1 MNDEPEAVSEQVT
14 EQVSEQECRQAL
26 VSRLSPTGVSAGYV
40 NAAGGYV
47 VTGTKTLALVADTL
61 TQLGVA
67 AGSDALSE
75 VLICTPGR
83 YHPGLFG
90 TIVKESGRTC
100 RAAGYVNEA
109 GYHTLYLD
117 SGGRRFVIAAPEQL
131 RIPDRGWGW
140 QVQLYSARSAYSWGI
155 GDFRDLAMI
164 CRLAA
169 EQGAS
174 CVQVSPVHATAPIS
188 KPQDSPYSPAS
199 REFLNLLHV
208 AVGLVPG
215 ADSVDLSDLAA
226 QGQALNDDRIINRA
240 AVWQLKLTALERIWE
255 TVRDDLPLEYQ
266 SWRDGQGVP
275 LNRFATW
282 STIAEQLDTPK
293 WMSWPEEL
301 RRPDGDV
308 VHDFAEH
315 NAERVEFHT
324 WCQWVAAQQFYWACH
339 CGVDVIADVAV
350 GFDANS
356 EDAWN
361 YQDAVCFDFEIG
373 APPDTHNIEGQRWGL
388 PPLLPAK
395 LVEADFRPFINM
407 VRATL
412 THASALRLDHV
423 MQLWRLYWVP
433 QSLPATEGVYVYY
446 PVDALLAIL
455 RVEAAR
461 RGAWVVGEDMGTVA
475 AGVRETMAIIGLLG
489 NRSAMRTPVSDFPE
503 LGVGTSSTHDQVT
516 VAGLITGSDVDDLH
530 RIGKGAD
537 FTQIANT
544 RRGLAELA
552 RIDPE
557 KPVADITDDDIHAA
571 VVARYRLLAAAPSRV
586 VLVTLEDAAMVR
598 ERPNMPGTTG
608 VYPNW
613 CLALPRRVDEV
624 MRSPLARAL
633 VEVMGTRRLSR
644 I

>member
-1 MNDEPEAVSEQVT
+1 M
-14 EQVSEQECRQAL
+14 SEQEYRQTL

-40 NAAGGYV
+40 NAAGSYV
-47 VTGTKTLALVADTL
+47 VTGTQTLALVADAFAR
-61 TQLGVA
+61 QGVN
-67 AGSDALSE
+67 AGSDVASE
-75 VLICTPGR
+75 VLVCTPGR
-83 YHPGLFG
+83 YHPKLFG

-100 RAAGYVNEA
+100 RAAGYINEA
-109 GYHTLYLD
+109 GYYTLLLD
-117 SGGRRFVIAAPEQL
+117 GGGRRFVIAAPEHL
-131 RIPDRGWGW
+131 RTPDRGWGW

-215 ADSVDLSDLAA
+215 ADTVDLSDLAA
-226 QGQALNDDRIINRA
+226 EGKALNAERLIDRA
-240 AVWQLKLTALERIWE
+240 AVWKLKLAGLERIWAA
-255 TVRDDLPLEYQ
+255 VRDDLPLEYQ
-266 SWRDGQGVP
+266 SWRSRLCVP
-275 LNRFATW
+275 LTRFATW
-282 STIAEQLDTPK
+282 STIAEQLDSPEWT
-293 WMSWPEEL
+293 SWPEEL
-301 RRPDGDV
+301 RSPDSDMV
-308 VHDFAEH
+308 RDFTEH
-315 NAERVEFHT
+315 NADRVEFYS
-324 WCQWVAAQQFYWACH
+324 WCQWVAVQQFYWACH
-339 CGVDVIADVAV
+339 SGVDVIADVAV

-361 YQDAVCFDFEIG
+361 YQDSLCFDFEIG
-373 APPDTHNIEGQRWGL
+373 APPDAHSPGGQRWGL

-395 LVEADFRPFINM
+395 LVEADFRPFIAM

-433 QSLPATEGVYVYY
+433 QSLPATDGVYIYY

-461 RGAWVVGEDMGTVA
+461 HGAWIVGEDMGTVA
-475 AGVRETMAIIGLLG
+475 AGVRETMSVIGLLG
-489 NRSAMRTPVSDFPE
+489 NRSAMRTAVPDFPE

-516 VAGLITGSDVDDLH
+516 VAGLITGADVDDLNLV
-530 RIGKGAD
+530 GKGAGLLQL
-537 FTQIANT
+537 TNS

-552 RIDPE
+552 RIDPD
-557 KPVADITDDDIHAA
+557 KPTSAITDEDIHAA
-571 VVARYRLLAAAPSRV
+571 VIARYRMLASAPSRV

-598 ERPNMPGTTG
+598 ERPNMPGTVGT
-608 VYPNW
+608 YPNW
-613 CLALPRRVDEV
+613 CLALPRRVDDV
-624 MRSPLARAL
+624 MRSQLARDL
-633 VEVMGTRRLSR
+633 VAVLNETR
-644 I
+644 